1 VAIALLAAVG
11 VGITAATAI
20 ATLLQYGAL
29 PERIPIHF
37 GISGA
42 ADSFGPRWTAWLL
55 VGVQCAVMLTY
66 GSIYAAG
73 APKNVLVGGVA
84 VLFVFWRAQ
93 TAILDAAISGSNRI
107 SIRSFLLFIAGV
119 LLAAF
124 LATRIW

>member
-1 VAIALLAAVG
+1 MPIALLAAVG

-20 ATLLQYGAL
+20 ATLRQYGAL

-42 ADSFGPRWTAWLL
+42 ADGFGPRWAAWLL
-55 VGVQCAVMLTY
+55 VAVQCGIIVTY

-73 APKNVLVGGVA
+73 APKNVLIGGVA

-93 TAILDAAISGSNRI
+93 TAILDAAISGSNCI
-107 SIRSFLLFIAGV
+107 SIGSFLLFVGGL

-124 LATRIW
+124 LATRLW

>member
-1 VAIALLAAVG
+1 MAIALLAAVG

-42 ADSFGPRWTAWLL
+42 ADSFGPRWTAWML
-55 VGVQCAVMLTY
+55 VGVQCAIMATY
-66 GSIYAAG
+66 GAVYAAG
-73 APKNVLVGGVA
+73 APRGALIGGVVALA
-84 VLFVFWRAQ
+84 VCWRAQ

-107 SIRSFLLFIAGV
+107 SIGNFLLFVGGMLV
-119 LLAAF
+119 AAF
-124 LATRIW
+124 IATRIR

>member
-1 VAIALLAAVG
+1 MAIALLAAVG

-55 VGVQCAVMLTY
+55 VVLQCGVMVTY

-73 APKNVLVGGVA
+73 APKNVLIGGLV

-107 SIRSFLLFIAGV
+107 SVGSFLLFLGGL
-119 LLAAF
+119 LLAAL
-124 LATRIW
+124 LATRLW